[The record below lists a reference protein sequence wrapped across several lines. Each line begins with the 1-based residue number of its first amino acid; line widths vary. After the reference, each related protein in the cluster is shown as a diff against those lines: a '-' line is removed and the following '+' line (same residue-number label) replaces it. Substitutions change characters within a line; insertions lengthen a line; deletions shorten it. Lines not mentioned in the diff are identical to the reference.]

1 MLPIPRAYGIAFTS
15 TWHYAAAALY
25 DSMTVC
31 RCIVNGP
38 GEMADANFGYVGG
51 APGKIDLYV
60 GKEVVRRGIPMAT
73 ATDELIELIKQHDMW
88 VDKEEQE
95 EEQKEPQLA

>member
-1 MLPIPRAYGIAFTS
+1 M
-15 TWHYAAAALY
+15 
-25 DSMTVC
+25 
-31 RCIVNGP
+31 NGP

-60 GKEVVRRGIPMAT
+60 GKEVVRRGIPMST
-73 ATDELIELIKQHDMW
+73 ATEELIELIKEHDMW
-88 VDKEEQE
+88 VAKEEVEE